1 MLFLTRYLH
10 TVSEQDYQSHLLLS
24 GTLIALLLSL
34 NRLRGLDC
42 TKANP
47 APSIRIA

>member
-1 MLFLTRYLH
+1 MSSLRDFLIQSQSKT
-10 TVSEQDYQSHLLLS
+10 TVSLIAL
-24 GTLIALLLSL
+24 TMIALLLSL

-42 TKANP
+42 TKTNL